1 MAKDDKGAKPPAQG
15 RKNTGQKNAEAL
27 AAALRANLL
36 RRKAARPR
44 PAPTGQ
50 DGGPKDAR

>member
-1 MAKDDKGAKPPAQG
+1 MAKDDKGAKSPA
-15 RKNTGQKNAEAL
+15 KGQKNAEAL

-44 PAPTGQ
+44 PAPAGP
-50 DGGPKDAR
+50 DGGPKEAR